1 MHGHVGG
8 GFEFTDGAG
17 FGMALLLTSAAGMAT
32 VVGGLVVLFLRR
44 PGKRFMAAAL
54 GFAAGVMVHVSFVEL
69 LPHGQEEIGFGWAHV
84 AFFAG
89 VAGMFLVDALIP
101 HRYMEDHHD
110 HGLLEVGAASVTD
123 DGGSKVKADAERSRL
138 RRVGLLVA
146 LGVGI
151 HNFPEGMAT
160 FAAALG
166 SAKLGGAVAIAI
178 AIHNIPEGL
187 AVAAPIYAATGSRG
201 RAILWSLLSGLA
213 EPAGAAIAGAVLLSF
228 LSPTVLGTMLCV
240 VAGLMVYISLDE
252 LLPASRAYGH
262 EHLSIAGVVLGMAV
276 MALSLGLMR

>member
-1 MHGHVGG
+1 VHAHVGG
-8 GFEFTDGAG
+8 GYEFTDGAG

-32 VVGGLVVLFLRR
+32 VVGGAFVLFLRR
-44 PGKRFMAAAL
+44 PGKRFMAASL

-89 VAGMFLVDALIP
+89 VAGMFLIDALVP

-110 HGLLEVGAASVTD
+110 HGLLAGAASVTGDSD
-123 DGGSKVKADAERSRL
+123 DKVKADAERSRL

-178 AIHNIPEGL
+178 HNIPEGL

-201 RAILWSLLSGLA
+201 KALLWSLVSGLA
-213 EPAGAAIAGAVLLSF
+213 EPAGAAIAGAVLLPF
-228 LSPTVLGTMLCV
+228 MSPAVLGTMLCV

-262 EHLSIAGVVLGMAV
+262 EHLSIAGVALGMAV
-276 MALSLGLMR
+276 MALSLGLVR

>member
-1 MHGHVGG
+1 MHEHVGA
-8 GFEFTDGAG
+8 GFELTDGAG
-17 FGMALLLTSAAGMAT
+17 FGVALLLTGAAGMAT
-32 VVGGLVVLFLRR
+32 VVGGMFVLFLRE

-69 LPHGQEEIGFGWAHV
+69 LPHGQGEIGFGWAHV

-89 VAGMFLVDALIP
+89 VAAMFLIDALVP
-101 HRYMEDHHD
+101 HRYMDDHHD
-110 HGLLEVGAASVTD
+110 HGLLVGTA
-123 DGGSKVKADAERSRL
+123 GSGSNAGAKADAERSRL

-201 RAILWSLLSGLA
+201 RALTWSLVSGLA
-213 EPAGAAIAGAVLLSF
+213 EPAGAAVAGVVLLSF

>member
-1 MHGHVGG
+1 MHSHLGNGDA
-8 GFEFTDGAG
+8 FTDGAG
-17 FGMALLLTSAAGMAT
+17 FGLALLLTSAAGMAT
-32 VVGGLVVLFLRR
+32 VVGGLFVLFLRQ
-44 PGKRFMAAAL
+44 PGRRFMAASL
-54 GFAAGVMVHVSFVEL
+54 GFAAGVMIHVSFVEL
-69 LPHGQEEIGFGWAHV
+69 LPHGQGEIGFAWAHV

-89 VAGMFLVDALIP
+89 VAGMFLIDALIP
-101 HRYMEDHHD
+101 HRYMEDRHD
-110 HGLLEVGAASVTD
+110 HGLLGGAAS
-123 DGGSKVKADAERSRL
+123 GANGKVEPDADRSRL

-201 RAILWSLLSGLA
+201 RAILWSFLSGLA
-213 EPAGAAIAGAVLLSF
+213 EPAGAVIAGAVLLSF

-276 MALSLGLMR
+276 MALSLGLVR

>member
-1 MHGHVGG
+1 VHGHAGVGY
-8 GFEFTDGAG
+8 ELTEGAG
-17 FGMALLLTSAAGMAT
+17 FGLALLLTSAAGMAT
-32 VVGGLVVLFLRR
+32 VVGGLFVLFLRE
-44 PGKRFMAAAL
+44 PGKRFMATSL

-69 LPHGQEEIGFGWAHV
+69 LPHGAEEIGFGWAHV

-89 VAGMFLVDALIP
+89 VAGMFLIDALVP
-101 HRYMEDHHD
+101 HHYMEDHHD
-110 HGLLEVGAASVTD
+110 HGLLGGVASGSNAGAS
-123 DGGSKVKADAERSRL
+123 ADAERSRL

-201 RAILWSLLSGLA
+201 KALLWSLVSGLA
-213 EPAGAAIAGAVLLSF
+213 EPAGAAVAGAVLISF
-228 LSPTVLGTMLCV
+228 LSPVVLGTMLCV

-276 MALSLGLMR
+276 MALSLGIMG

>member
-1 MHGHVGG
+1 
-8 GFEFTDGAG
+8 
-17 FGMALLLTSAAGMAT
+17 
-32 VVGGLVVLFLRR
+32 
-44 PGKRFMAAAL
+44 
-54 GFAAGVMVHVSFVEL
+54 MVHVSFVEL
-69 LPHGQEEIGFGWAHV
+69 LPHGHGEIGFGWAHV

-89 VAGMFLVDALIP
+89 VAAMFLIDALVP
-101 HRYMEDHHD
+101 HRYMDDHHD
-110 HGLLEVGAASVTD
+110 HGLLVGTA
-123 DGGSKVKADAERSRL
+123 GSGSNAGAKADAERSRL

-201 RAILWSLLSGLA
+201 RALTWSLVSGLA
-213 EPAGAAIAGAVLLSF
+213 EPAGAAVAGVVLLSF

>member
-1 MHGHVGG
+1 MHSHFGNGDA
-8 GFEFTDGAG
+8 FTDGAG
-17 FGMALLLTSAAGMAT
+17 FGLALLLTSAAGMAT
-32 VVGGLVVLFLRR
+32 VVGGLFVLFLRQ
-44 PGKRFMAAAL
+44 PGKRFMAASL
-54 GFAAGVMVHVSFVEL
+54 GFAAGVMIHVSFVEL
-69 LPHGQEEIGFGWAHV
+69 LPHGQEEIGFAWAHV

-89 VAGMFLVDALIP
+89 VAGMFLIDTLIP
-101 HRYMEDHHD
+101 HRYMEDRHD
-110 HGLLEVGAASVTD
+110 HGLLGRRS
-123 DGGSKVKADAERSRL
+123 GSNSKIKPDADRSRL

-201 RAILWSLLSGLA
+201 RALLWSLLSGLA
-213 EPAGAAIAGAVLLSF
+213 EPAGAALAGAVLLPF
-228 LSPTVLGTMLCV
+228 LSDTVLGTMLCV

-276 MALSLGLMR
+276 MALSLGLVR